1 MSSDDVEFFTID
13 KYDVS
18 AFKRTIKNEFQTI
31 STRRLDPKMS
41 RKQIWDFRHLS
52 SFHVRLLY
60 RTEALKIR
68 TIRFQGA

>member
-41 RKQIWDFRHLS
+41 RKQIWDF
-52 SFHVRLLY
+52 
-60 RTEALKIR
+60 
-68 TIRFQGA
+68 